1 MSTSPLT
8 RLRQN
13 ATEIV
18 SVLVTGVW
26 LTALLTSQ
34 DWWLGALLLGYV
46 VVIPITDMLFGT
58 DEETEDDLPEREDS
72 LSEQSTHSTAA
83 QTGSDRDALQTLRDR
98 YARGELTDEQ
108 FDRKLEVLLETETLE
123 DIEDRSREKER
134 A

>member
-26 LTALLTSQ
+26 LTALFTDQS
-34 DWWLGALLLGYV
+34 WWLGALLLGYV
-46 VVIPITDMLFGT
+46 VVVPITDMLFGS
-58 DEETEDDLPEREDS
+58 DEETEADLSEPEGSR
-72 LSEQSTHSTAA
+72 SEQSARSTAA
-83 QTGSDRDALQTLRDR
+83 QTDSDRDALQTLRDR